1 VVGIDEA
8 GRGSVLGPLVVG
20 AFCYDDGRSEELAAT
35 GVRDSKQLSPRRR
48 EEIRARLDALGDC
61 RCVPLPPRTIDT
73 YVERGGLN
81 ELELETFAALVR
93 EFRPDV
99 AYVDA
104 CDVNA
109 VRFGE
114 RLRARSRWTGRVVS
128 RHRADSELLVVGA
141 ASIVAKVARDAEIAA
156 LRATTDEEIGSGY
169 PSDPETRACVERH
182 AADGGSIPPWMRRS
196 WATVKRVKRAHP
208 ASTLDGFAP

>member
-1 VVGIDEA
+1 MVGIDEA

-20 AFCYDDGRSEELAAT
+20 AFCYDDGRSDDLAAT

-48 EEIRARLDALGDC
+48 EEVRARLDALGEC
-61 RCVPLPPRTIDT
+61 RSVPLPPRTIDA
-73 YVERGGLN
+73 YVARGGLN

-104 CDVNA
+104 CDPDA
-109 VRFGE
+109 ARFGE
-114 RLRARSRWTGRVVS
+114 RVRARSRWSGRVVS
-128 RHRADSELLVVGA
+128 RHRADAELLVVGA
-141 ASIVAKVARDAEIAA
+141 ASVVAKVARDAEIAA
-156 LRATTDEEIGSGY
+156 LRASTREAIGSGY

-182 AADGGSIPPWMRRS
+182 ARDGGTIPLWMRGS
-196 WATVKRVKRAHP
+196 WATVKRVKRDRP
-208 ASTLDGFAP
+208 ARTLERYGP

>member
-20 AFCYDDGRSEELAAT
+20 AFCFDDGRSDELAAT
-35 GVRDSKQLSPRRR
+35 GVRDSKRLTARRR
-48 EEIRARLDALGDC
+48 EEIRARLDALGQC
-61 RCVPLPPRTIDT
+61 RSIPLPPRTIDA
-73 YVERGGLN
+73 YVQHGGLN

-104 CDVNA
+104 CDTNA

-114 RLRARSRWTGRVVS
+114 RLRARSQWTGRVVS
-128 RHRADSELLVVGA
+128 RHRADAELIVVGA

-156 LRATTDEEIGSGY
+156 LRASTEEEIGSGY

-182 AADGGSIPPWMRRS
+182 ARDGGTIPPWMRRS
-196 WATVKRVKRAHP
+196 WETVKRVKRARP
-208 ASTLDGFAP
+208 AATLDRFSS